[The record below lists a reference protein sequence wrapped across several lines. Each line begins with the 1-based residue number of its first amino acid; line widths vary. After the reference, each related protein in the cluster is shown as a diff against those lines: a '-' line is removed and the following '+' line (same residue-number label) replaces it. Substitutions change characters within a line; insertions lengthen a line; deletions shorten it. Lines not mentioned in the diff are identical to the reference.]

1 MVIIGFNQLR
11 GHGIGGKCFQVGGKA
26 KDEKLLEFLE
36 AFKAMQMNLYRRR
49 KGLILSL
56 EKMRVED
63 KQRRDTKSNL

>member
-11 GHGIGGKCFQVGGKA
+11 GHGIGEKCFQVGGKA

-36 AFKAMQMNLYRRR
+36 AFKTMQMNLYRR

-56 EKMRVED
+56 EKMRLED
-63 KQRRDTKSNL
+63 KQRRDTKSKL